1 MVQVH
6 TIDRDTNDIT
16 DSSYSQ
22 SRGRRSDLVFGFA
35 ALGAFSF
42 WFPDVLL
49 HLHAG
54 PNLDSRHGWAIT
66 VLAPAIFLMAYVVA
80 RRFAGRQHFNW
91 PGATMLLGVWLSGG
105 LFMTLGATASGSD
118 FVGGT
123 GLWRLVVIVVSIIP
137 IVTYVLASYD
147 GSLFALLMV
156 TMGGLLVCGIRSNY
170 TLWKSA
176 ATRSNTA
183 ANNSEFHHD
192 DKAA

>member
-1 MVQVH
+1 MVQAH

-16 DSSYSQ
+16 DSYSQ
-22 SRGRRSDLVFGFA
+22 SRDRRSGMVFGFA
-35 ALGAFSF
+35 VLGAFSF
-42 WFPDVLL
+42 WFPDVLI

-66 VLAPAIFLMAYVVA
+66 VFAPAIFLMAYVVA
-80 RRFAGRQHFNW
+80 RRFAGRQHFNR

-105 LFMTLGATASGSD
+105 LFMTLAAMASGSD

-147 GSLFALLMV
+147 GSLFALLAITV
-156 TMGGLLVCGIRSNY
+156 GGLLICGIRGSCVLWNSHATTSNAS
-170 TLWKSA
+170 L
-176 ATRSNTA
+176 R
-183 ANNSEFHHD
+183 NSESHD
-192 DKAA
+192 ECKAA

>member
-1 MVQVH
+1 MSQVQPVEPK
-6 TIDRDTNDIT
+6 NDIGVF
-16 DSSYSQ
+16 
-22 SRGRRSDLVFGFA
+22 RGGRSELMVGFA

-105 LFMTLGATASGSD
+105 LFMTLAAMASGSN

-147 GSLFALLMV
+147 GSLFALLAITV
-156 TMGGLLVCGIRSNY
+156 GGLLICGIRRSCMLWSSNG
-170 TLWKSA
+170 TPSDAGLETSKS
-176 ATRSNTA
+176 
-183 ANNSEFHHD
+183 HD
-192 DKAA
+192 EPKAA